1 MSALTFHY
9 KMVDSYWRPI
19 ILIEVIYKRSSIK
32 HEVLIDSGADYCIF
46 NAEIGEVLGID
57 IEKGDRLQFKGID
70 GVKQI
75 GYSHR
80 IGINAKGIT
89 YNAIAV
95 FSYDI
100 ADMSCGIV
108 GQLYFFDHFK
118 INFDYQKASIV
129 LRPK

>member
-1 MSALTFHY
+1 MTALTFHY
-9 KMVDSYWRPI
+9 KMVDGYWRPI
-19 ILIEVIYKRSSIK
+19 ILIEVIYKKSSIR

-46 NAEIGEVLGID
+46 NGEIGEALGID
-57 IEKGDRLQFKGID
+57 VQKGDRHIFKGID
-70 GVKQI
+70 GVEQI

-80 IGINAKGIT
+80 IGINVRGII
-89 YNAIAV
+89 YNAMAV

-108 GQLYFFDHFK
+108 GQLHFFDHFK

-129 LRPK
+129 LRRR